1 MATRTKKSGQRKA
14 FAVGIAAFA
23 SVCLIATGFAAW
35 VISAKA
41 EKKETGNVDIGKVSS
56 ADVKIEVDQEDKT
69 HTGVLTATNNFSF
82 NPDKDDNSGRVRFDG
97 TNAENREL
105 HLSGKVGPQRFVTS
119 FKIRLDI
126 AKQEIKDGKKEWVAD
141 EAANARFKAAK
152 DATYIGLP
160 DCFGTDVEL
169 YGTSA
174 YVEDTSPNKDNNA
187 KATFNYDI
195 AFTWGDKFG
204 GQNPGRYYDENET
217 GKAVSDADV
226 SKTLNEFYK
235 ALTGVDPTTASGD
248 ATASENQT
256 TVQDGQLNFLVTLT
270 ADTAQK
276 AETEQKE
283 SSK

>member
-69 HTGVLTATNNFSF
+69 TTGVLAAGNGFSF
-82 NPDKDDNSGRVRFDG
+82 NPDATDNSGRVRYDG
-97 TNAENREL
+97 TNAEKREL
-105 HLSGKVGPQRFVTS
+105 QLSGKVGPQRFVTS

-126 AKQEIKDGKKEWVAD
+126 TTGKDEKGNPVKDA
-141 EAANARFKAAK
+141 EANQRFKDAATAK
-152 DATYIGLP
+152 YIVLPPCFDNDA
-160 DCFGTDVEL
+160 EL
-169 YGTSA
+169 YGTDYYKADS
-174 YVEDTSPNKDNNA
+174 SKDNNA
-187 KATFNYDI
+187 TATFNYDI
-195 AFTWGDKFG
+195 AFSWGDKFG

-217 GKAVSDADV
+217 GKKVSDSEV
-226 SKTLNEFYK
+226 SKTLNDFYK

-248 ATASENQT
+248 TTASENPA
-256 TVQDGQLNFLVTLT
+256 TVQDGQLKFLVTLT
-270 ADTAQK
+270 ADTAQTPTK
-276 AETEQKE
+276 
-283 SSK
+283 

>member
-41 EKKETGNVDIGKVSS
+41 EKKETGNVNIGKVSS
-56 ADVKIEVDQEDKT
+56 ADVKIKVAQEDGT
-69 HTGVLTATNNFSF
+69 TGVLTAENGFSF
-82 NPDKDDNSGRVRFDG
+82 NPVANDNSGRVRFDG
-97 TNAENREL
+97 TNAEKRNL
-105 HLSGKVGPQRFVTS
+105 HLNGTVGPQRFVTS

-126 AKQEIKDGKKEWVAD
+126 TTGKDEKGNPVKDA
-141 EAANARFKAAK
+141 EANQRFKDAATAK
-152 DATYIGLP
+152 YIVLP
-160 DCFGTDVEL
+160 PCFDNDVEL
-169 YGTSA
+169 YGTNHYTADS
-174 YVEDTSPNKDNNA
+174 SKDNNA
-187 KATFNYDI
+187 TATFAYDI
-195 AFTWGDKFG
+195 AFSWGDKFG
-204 GQNPGRYYDENET
+204 GQNPGLYYDENET
-217 GKAVSDADV
+217 GKKVSDADV

-235 ALTGVDPTTASGD
+235 ALTDVDPTTASGD

-256 TVQDGQLNFLVTLT
+256 TVQDGQLKFLVTLT

-276 AETEQKE
+276 ADTEQKE

>member
-56 ADVKIEVDQEDKT
+56 ADVKIEVEQEDKNK
-69 HTGVLTATNNFSF
+69 TGVLTAGNGFSF
-82 NPDKDDNSGRVRFDG
+82 NPDAKDESGRVRFDG
-97 TNAENREL
+97 TNAEKRNL
-105 HLSGKVGPQRFVTS
+105 HLNGTVGPQRFVTS

-126 AKQEIKDGKKEWVAD
+126 TTGTDKDGNPVKDA
-141 EAANARFKAAK
+141 EANKRFKAAET
-152 DATYIGLP
+152 AGYIVLP
-160 DCFGTDVEL
+160 KCFDNDEEL
-169 YGTSA
+169 YGTAA
-174 YVEDTSPNKDNNA
+174 YTKDSSTDNNA
-187 KATFNYDI
+187 YATFKYDI
-195 AFTWGDKFG
+195 AFSWGDKFG
-204 GQNPGRYYDENET
+204 GQNPGRYYDEDEN

-226 SKTLNEFYK
+226 SKTLNDFYK

-248 ATASENQT
+248 TTASENPT
-256 TVQDGQLNFLVTLT
+256 TVQDGQLKFLVTLT

-276 AETEQKE
+276 AG
-283 SSK
+283 SN

>member
-41 EKKETGNVDIGKVSS
+41 EKTETGNVNIGKVSS
-56 ADVKIEVDQEDKT
+56 ADVKITVAQEDGT
-69 HTGVLTATNNFSF
+69 TGVLTAENGFSF
-82 NPDKDDNSGRVRFDG
+82 NPDATDDSGRVRFDG
-97 TNAENREL
+97 TNAEKRKL
-105 HLSGKVGPQRFVTS
+105 HLNGTVGPQRFVTS

-126 AKQEIKDGKKEWVAD
+126 TTGKDEKGNPVKNA
-141 EAANARFKAAK
+141 EANQRFKDAATAK
-152 DATYIGLP
+152 YIVLP
-160 DCFGTDVEL
+160 PCFDTDVEL
-169 YGTSA
+169 YGTQY
-174 YVEDTSPNKDNNA
+174 YVEDTSPNKGNDA
-187 KATFNYDI
+187 TATFAYDI
-195 AFTWGDKFG
+195 AFSWGDKFG

-276 AETEQKE
+276 ADTEQKE

>member
-69 HTGVLTATNNFSF
+69 NTGVLTAENGFSF
-82 NPDKDDNSGRVRFDG
+82 NPDATDDSGRVRFDG
-97 TNAENREL
+97 TNAEKRNL
-105 HLSGKVGPQRFVTS
+105 HLNGTVGPQRFVTS

-126 AKQEIKDGKKEWVAD
+126 TTGTDKDGNPVKDA
-141 EAANARFKAAK
+141 EANQRFKDAATAK
-152 DATYIGLP
+152 YIVLP
-160 DCFGTDVEL
+160 PCFDTDVEL
-169 YGTSA
+169 YGTAA
-174 YVEDTSPNKDNNA
+174 YTKDFSTDNNA
-187 KATFNYDI
+187 KATFKYDI
-195 AFTWGDKFG
+195 AFSWGDKFG

-217 GKAVSDADV
+217 GKKVSDSDV
-226 SKTLNEFYK
+226 SKTLNDFYK
-235 ALTGVDPTTASGD
+235 ALTGVDPTAASGD
-248 ATASENQT
+248 TTVSENPT
-256 TVQDGQLNFLVTLT
+256 TVQDGQLKFLVTLT

-276 AETEQKE
+276 EG
-283 SSK
+283 SK